1 MQHSLHLYRCSPD
14 SDVHVQAKVI
24 VFHSGSP
31 RVFSPAVSEWW
42 DTEIGADNSY
52 RVVNNADVVPSLPP
66 QVITGNYG

>member
-1 MQHSLHLYRCSPD
+1 M
-14 SDVHVQAKVI
+14 HVQAKVI